1 MKAASLL
8 LAGGLFLA
16 SCGNSTNES
25 ETSDTTLADKMEA
38 GVDSVQAALAGN
50 PDQDFV
56 KDAVEMNTK
65 ELTWL
70 NAGNTM
76 GTDKELKGHAKMMIA
91 DHEKMGMD
99 VKDHAAKKALELPN
113 VDTTGEVDLNE
124 KKGRDWDRKW
134 AEKMVDDHQK
144 VIKRFEN
151 AQNDV
156 KDEELRTMITN
167 TLPKLRSHLEMSEK
181 LRDRL
186 SK

>member
-1 MKAASLL
+1 
-8 LAGGLFLA
+8 
-16 SCGNSTNES
+16 
-25 ETSDTTLADKMEA
+25 MEA
-38 GVDSVQAALAGN
+38 GVDSVQAAMAGN
-50 PDQDFV
+50 PDQDFI

-65 ELTWL
+65 ELAWL

-99 VKDHAAKKALELPN
+99 VKDYATKKALEIPN
-113 VDTTGEVDLNE
+113 VDTAGEVDDNE
-124 KKGRDWDRKW
+124 KRGKDWDRKW

-156 KDEELRTMITN
+156 KDEELRTMISN
-167 TLPKLRSHLEMSEK
+167 ALPKLRSHLEMSEK